1 MANMSYCRFENTYR
15 DLRDCLN
22 DMNSTDFLELSETE
36 QNYRNKLVEMCK
48 EIAEQ
53 FEVEEEIINED

>member
-15 DLRDCLN
+15 DLKDCLN
-22 DMNSTDFLELSETE
+22 DMNSTDFYELSETE
-36 QNYRNKLVEMCK
+36 QNYRNKIVEMCK

-53 FEVEEEIINED
+53 FEVEEED

>member
-15 DLRDCLN
+15 DLKDCFN
-22 DMNSTDFLELSETE
+22 DMYNTDFDELSETE
-36 QNYRNKLVEMCK
+36 QNYRNKIVEMCK

-53 FEVEEEIINED
+53 FEVEEED